1 MKAIVDAS
9 IHPDTGKCVPWLMR
23 MSAFVPTNV
32 PIIFGMLMTKST
44 PATTAFWQWLNQTY
58 NAGMNYGNRNAS
70 STYTSQDLMFGYSM
84 AVASSIGM
92 GVGLQ
97 RVFKGFTLKLRGG

>member
-1 MKAIVDAS
+1 MKAVVDAS
-9 IHPDTGKCVPWLMR
+9 IHPDTGKLVPWVMR
-23 MSAFVPTNV
+23 MCAFVPTNI

-44 PATTAFWQWLNQTY
+44 PFNTAFYQWLNQTY

-70 STYTSQDLMFGYSM
+70 SSYSSRDLMLGYSL

-92 GVGLQ
+92 GLGL
-97 RVFKGFTLKLRGG
+97 